1 MLQLRMK
8 NHTGA
13 LESIDKVLSL
23 EKDNGLISKVLAKK
37 TNVLFQLHR
46 YDESIAAAE
55 KAVQLDPN
63 NIGAIFYR
71 GLSKSSKYQ
80 DGSGISDMTICIN
93 KKHKLLQ
100 AYYIRGF
107 GYHREKNYSAA
118 INDYTKAIELNPKY
132 TRIYLNRGMCYK
144 VLGNLEA
151 ARGDFNK
158 VIEIAL
164 STPDAERSKKELAS
178 L

>member
-23 EKDNGLISKVLAKK
+23 EKDNSLISKALAKK
-37 TNVLFQLHR
+37 ANVLFQLHR

-71 GLSKSSKYQ
+71 GLSKSSKHQ

-132 TRIYLNRGMCYK
+132 TRIYLSRGLCYK
-144 VLGNLEA
+144 VLGNKEA
-151 ARGDFNK
+151 AKKDFNK
-158 VIEIAL
+158 VIEIASGTL
-164 STPDAERSKKELAS
+164 DAERAKKELAS